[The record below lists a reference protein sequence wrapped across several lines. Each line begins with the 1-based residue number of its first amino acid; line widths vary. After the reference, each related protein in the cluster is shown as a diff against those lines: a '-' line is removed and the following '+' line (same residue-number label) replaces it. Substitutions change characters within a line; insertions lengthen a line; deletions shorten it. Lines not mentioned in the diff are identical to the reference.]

1 MKRAIV
7 FGSGGVNALGL
18 VQSLGREGLFV
29 ICVLINK
36 CPVIEHSRYT
46 GIIYTVN
53 DFESAVECL
62 LHKCVSEELTAVF
75 PSGDG
80 AAVALDKNRARLQ
93 PHFVFEGVQRGGSLV
108 YYMNKL
114 IQVDLAKKHGFNVPF
129 SIRLSKG
136 DEAPKELSY
145 PCIVKPLVSCEGDKR
160 DIMIALDKARLTS
173 ILNNQLLYTTDVIV
187 QQRIDRDYDYNM
199 VGCSCSDGRVYI
211 PLSIR
216 ATKFNKKVQDAK
228 TVCFVEP
235 LDERIRDEVEKMKDL
250 IRDIGYIGLF
260 AVECMHNRL
269 DDKIYFTEINLRND
283 GLNSFIVKSGVNLPY
298 IHYLDLLNSPIKEYV
313 PLLKSRKYIW
323 EENHL
328 SALKRRSISIWEWLA
343 DLIGVKGFLYYFKD
357 DKWPF
362 YYQFIEKLL
371 PKLPIKK

>member
-1 MKRAIV
+1 MMNRAIV

-46 GIIYTVN
+46 GTVYTVN
-53 DFESAVECL
+53 DFESAVDCL
-62 LHKCVSEELTAVF
+62 LYKCVSEEPTAVF

-80 AAVALDKNRARLQ
+80 AAVALDNNRARLQ
-93 PHFVFEGVQRGGSLV
+93 PYFVFEEVQRGGSIV

-136 DEAPKELSY
+136 DDVPKELSY

-160 DIMIALDKARLTS
+160 DIMIAQDKAQLTD
-173 ILNNQLLYTTDVIV
+173 ILKNQLLYTTDVIV

-199 VGCSCSDGRVYI
+199 VGCSCSDGRVHI

-216 ATKFNKKVQDAK
+216 ATKFNQKVQDAK

-235 LDERIRDEVEKMKDL
+235 LDDRIRVEVEKMKDL
-250 IRDIGYIGLF
+250 ICDIGYIGLF
-260 AVECMHNRL
+260 AVECMHNRV

-298 IHYLDLLNSPIKEYV
+298 IHYLDLLSLPIKKYN
-313 PLLKSRKYIW
+313 PLFKSKKYIW
-323 EENHL
+323 EGNHL
-328 SALKRRSISIWEWLA
+328 SALKRRSISFWEWLT

-371 PKLPIKK
+371 PKL